1 MLITAAMNLNE
12 TEVLKEFG
20 LSENEIT
27 VYIALLKTGE
37 STAQA
42 IAKNANLPR
51 TTTYHLLESLIQKGI
66 VSFIIKGKIKYFQ
79 AANPQIITEIL
90 EEKARKFKEI
100 LPELLKITETIKE
113 KPKVQIYE
121 GTKGIKTILEDVLTT
136 KKEILHYGDII
147 SLQKTLPYIF
157 PQFINKRIQK
167 KIPIKI
173 ICKREELHKGLIET
187 AKKSYR
193 QFKFI
198 SKEYIFKSSVF
209 IYNKKVAILSLQQEP
224 YFGIMIENEDFQNT
238 QENLFEL
245 LWKCGK
251 KT

>member
-1 MLITAAMNLNE
+1 MEIELALE
-12 TEVLKEFG
+12 EFG
-20 LSENEIT
+20 LSENESKT
-27 VYIALLKTGE
+27 YLALIKTGE

-42 IAKNANLPR
+42 VAKNAGLPR
-51 TTTYHLLESLIQKGI
+51 TTTYHLLESLIQRGL
-66 VSFIIKGKIKYFQ
+66 VSFIVKESKKYFH
-79 AANPQIITEIL
+79 ASKPEKLIETL
-90 EEKARKFKEI
+90 EEKKKIIQEI
-100 LPELLKITETIKE
+100 IPELTAISETIKE

-136 KKEILHYGDII
+136 KKEILHYGDVI

-173 ICKREELHKGLIET
+173 ICKREESHKGLIET

-198 SKEYIFKSSVF
+198 PKESIFKSSVF